1 MHETPQEYTQRI
13 LATLGGKPAL
23 TVQKSTPE
31 KLATLVKRVDRKRL
45 TKQPAPGKW
54 SVAEILAHLADAEL
68 AIGWRL
74 RVMLSSNGAPI
85 QGYDQDV
92 WASTFKYAKRDP
104 KVSLETFRVLRENN
118 LAVLKTVP
126 KSLLENYYMHSER
139 GKENVSHFTNM
150 VAGHDLNHLRQIEQI
165 VNSKGPA
172 KR

>member
-1 MHETPQEYTQRI
+1 MYETPQEYTQRI

-45 TKQPAPGKW
+45 TKQPSPGKW

-126 KSLLENYYMHSER
+126 KNLLENYYMHSER

>member
-1 MHETPQEYTQRI
+1 MYETPQEYTQRI

-23 TVQKSTPE
+23 SVQKSTPE
-31 KLATLVKRVDRKRL
+31 KLATLIKRVDRKRIM
-45 TKQPAPGKW
+45 KRPAPGKW
-54 SVAEILAHLADAEL
+54 SAAEILAHLADAEL

-74 RVMLSSNGAPI
+74 RVMLSSNGASI

-92 WASTFKYAKRDP
+92 WASTFNYAKRDP

-139 GKENVSHFTNM
+139 GKETVAHFTNM
-150 VAGHDLNHLRQIEQI
+150 VAGHDRNHLRQIEQI
-165 VNSKGPA
+165 VKPTGPA